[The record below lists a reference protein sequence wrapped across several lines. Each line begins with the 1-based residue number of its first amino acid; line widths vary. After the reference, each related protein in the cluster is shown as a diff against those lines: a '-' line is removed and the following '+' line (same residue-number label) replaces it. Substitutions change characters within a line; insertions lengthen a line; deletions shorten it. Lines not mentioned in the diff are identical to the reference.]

1 MTTHGFIADTLNEF
15 EFNHTISQ
23 QLHHVPRVLH
33 DVQDSRSFGA
43 SLHAKAISAASC
55 VASSFEAAPG
65 RGRSCKAASSP
76 SSEQRFR
83 MLPTVDAE
91 VLRAVQ
97 ISASCLPWS
106 SLRRILALVMTRA
119 LCVPERVIWLSVVR
133 SVSVSWIGYFLR
145 LTARV
150 FMLSD

>member
-1 MTTHGFIADTLNEF
+1 MTPHGFIADTLDEF
-15 EFNHTISQ
+15 GFNHAISQ
-23 QLHHVPRVLH
+23 QLHRPGFTFVRRVATCQG
-33 DVQDSRSFGA
+33 DQCSF
-43 SLHAKAISAASC
+43 LCC
-55 VASSFEAAPG
+55 VEFRGCPG
-65 RGRSCKAASSP
+65 RGRSCEAASSP

-91 VLRAVQ
+91 VLRVVQ
-97 ISASCLPWS
+97 ISVSCLPWS
-106 SLRRILALVMTRA
+106 SFRRILALVMTRA